1 MTTPFSLSLS
11 LALDS
16 LIIAIEA
23 LPPWSPRRSAL
34 RRTKAQLERA
44 IPRKAGAR

>member
-1 MTTPFSLSLS
+1 MTIPFNLSLS

-23 LPPWSPRRSAL
+23 LPLWSPRRAAL

-44 IPRKAGAR
+44 NQDKAVR

>member
-1 MTTPFSLSLS
+1 MLQQFPRQLS
-11 LALDS
+11 LALDRIV
-16 LIIAIEA
+16 LQLEQ
-23 LPPWSPRRSAL
+23 LQPPPRRSAL

>member
-1 MTTPFSLSLS
+1 MTIPFSLSLS
-11 LALDS
+11 LTLDRIV
-16 LIIAIEA
+16 LQLEQ
-23 LPPWSPRRSAL
+23 LQPTPRRSAL